1 MATTT
6 TTLTK
11 LALSLTLVH
20 AVCASRQ
27 ILQACAGVS
36 QYIIAP
42 SYKWPDCSITT
53 PSCPWY
59 SFSNG
64 ADIVIINP
72 NSGPGTSA
80 SPEFETLVSDIRA
93 SNDTYITTI
102 LGYVPTNYGAKSEAA
117 VNAETDLYNS
127 FYNVDGIFFDEASIN
142 CSLTSYYSNIVKHVQ
157 DTTMSPTGQDYT
169 ILNWGTNGPEC
180 FLQTTSGNVPA
191 DNFVT
196 FENSHA
202 SYASYAPLA
211 YMANYD
217 PARFYH
223 IVYNVTEANLISTM
237 TKSKQSRAGRVYVT
251 NDDLPNPYNTAPTPF
266 TSYWQ
271 AEVEKAA
278 ASC

>member
-1 MATTT
+1 MATT

-11 LALSLTLVH
+11 LALALTLVH

-27 ILQACAGVS
+27 ILQAPGCAGVS

-42 SYKWPDCSITT
+42 SYVYPCSITT
-53 PSCPWY
+53 PSCAWY

-72 NSGPGTSA
+72 NSGPGTTANSDYVNLISA
-80 SPEFETLVSDIRA
+80 IRA
-93 SNDTYITTI
+93 STDTFITTI
-102 LGYVPTNYGAKSEAA
+102 LGYVATTYGAKSQAA

-127 FYNVDGIFFDEASIN
+127 LYKVDGIFFDEASTD
-142 CSLTSYYSNIVKHVQ
+142 CTKTSYYSNIVSHVQ

-211 YMANYD
+211 YMANYA

-223 IVYNVTEANLISTM
+223 IVYNVTQANLISTM

-251 NDDLPNPYNTAPTPF
+251 NDDLPNPYDTAPTPF
-266 TSYWQ
+266 TSYWE
-271 AEVEKAA
+271 AEVDKAA
-278 ASC
+278 SSC

>member
-1 MATTT
+1 MA

-11 LALSLTLVH
+11 LALALTLVH

-27 ILQACAGVS
+27 ILQTAGCAGVS

-42 SYKWPDCSITT
+42 SYVYPCSITT
-53 PSCPWY
+53 PSCAWY

-72 NSGPGTSA
+72 NSGPGKTA
-80 SPEFETLVSDIRA
+80 NSD
-93 SNDTYITTI
+93 
-102 LGYVPTNYGAKSEAA
+102 YVN
-117 VNAETDLYNS
+117 L
-127 FYNVDGIFFDEASIN
+127 
-142 CSLTSYYSNIVKHVQ
+142 

-180 FLQTTSGNVPA
+180 FLKTASGNVPA

-202 SYASYAPLA
+202 SYASYAPAA
-211 YMANYD
+211 YMAKYA
-217 PARFYH
+217 PSRFYH
-223 IVYNVTEANLISTM
+223 IVYKVTQANLISTM
-237 TKSKQSRAGRVYVT
+237 TKSKKSRAGGVYIT
-251 NDDLPNPYNTAPTPF
+251 NDVLPNPYDTAPTPF
-266 TSYWQ
+266 TSYWKAQ
-271 AEVEKAA
+271 VAKAA